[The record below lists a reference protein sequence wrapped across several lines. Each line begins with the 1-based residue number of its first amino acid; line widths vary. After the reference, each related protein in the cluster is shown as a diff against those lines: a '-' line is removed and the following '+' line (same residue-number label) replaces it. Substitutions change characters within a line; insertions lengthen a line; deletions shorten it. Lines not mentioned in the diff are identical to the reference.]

1 MASLMTLISI
11 IILVLIVFGLSL
23 LFLKKIVPNL
33 TYRVVFSSLIGIIIG
48 LLLYFGIILLIFAS
62 MEYYPNRKFDKKAWD
77 EQPDKRYEYTE
88 KLIEREMLIGKDSTE
103 LYKMLGKP
111 TFIYNDTVEYN
122 IGQIPKFMSFDQNYL
137 QVIFRSDTV
146 NKASVITVEM

>member
-1 MASLMTLISI
+1 
-11 IILVLIVFGLSL
+11 
-23 LFLKKIVPNL
+23 
-33 TYRVVFSSLIGIIIG
+33 
-48 LLLYFGIILLIFAS
+48 